1 MLEYMIIDPNE
12 VLFTY
17 KSPYFDGSI
26 DVTRGGRVIVDC
38 LADA

>member
-1 MLEYMIIDPNE
+1 MIVDPNE

-26 DVTRGGRVIVDC
+26 DVTRGGRVMVGSLGDV
-38 LADA
+38 